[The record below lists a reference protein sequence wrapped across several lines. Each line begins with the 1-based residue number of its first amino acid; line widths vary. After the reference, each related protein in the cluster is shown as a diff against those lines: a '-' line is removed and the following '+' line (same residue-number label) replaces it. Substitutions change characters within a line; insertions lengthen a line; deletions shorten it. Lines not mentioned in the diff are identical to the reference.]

1 MNSQTFFKTI
11 KVILPFKNLI
21 ESVANSKIQLCK
33 NPTILTENSI
43 THDNILLTTEQK
55 SDGVSCTSDADT
67 KKTFSIMSSFMH
79 EEPFENGCL
88 ESVLSSV
95 QSTPISKVT
104 DESRIITENVK
115 SIK

>member
-1 MNSQTFFKTI
+1 MNSQNFFKAI
-11 KVILPFKNLI
+11 KVIMPFKSLI
-21 ESVANSKIQLCK
+21 DAVASSKLQLCK

-43 THDNILLTTEQK
+43 THDNILMTTEQK

-79 EEPFENGCL
+79 EEPFENGNL
-88 ESVLSSV
+88 ESAISSI
-95 QSTPISKVT
+95 QSTPLSKVT
-104 DESRIITENVK
+104 DDSRIITENIK